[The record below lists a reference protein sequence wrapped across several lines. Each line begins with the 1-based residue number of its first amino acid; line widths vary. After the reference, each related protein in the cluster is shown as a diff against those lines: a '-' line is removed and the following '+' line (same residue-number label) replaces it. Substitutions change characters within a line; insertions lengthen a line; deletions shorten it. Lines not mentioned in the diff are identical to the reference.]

1 MNINLTLF
9 GQMISF
15 ALFVGF
21 CLKFVWPPMINA
33 MEQRQHKLAAGLKDA
48 EKAQVELQ
56 RAQEKSG
63 DIIKEAKQQAAALI
77 EQANKR
83 ASQLIDEAKG
93 QAVVEGDRIKST
105 ARSEL
110 AQEANQA
117 KETLRGQVAALVV
130 AGAEK
135 ILEQSVDAKAHEK
148 LLMQLAAQL

>member
-1 MNINLTLF
+1 
-9 GQMISF
+9 
-15 ALFVGF
+15 
-21 CLKFVWPPMINA
+21 MINA

-56 RAQEKSG
+56 RAQEKAG

-77 EQANKR
+77 EQSNKR
-83 ASQLIDEAKG
+83 ASQLIDEAKN
-93 QAVVEGDRIKST
+93 QAVAESDRIKST

-110 AQEANQA
+110 DQEANQA